1 MQISAIEIYSTYY
14 VYQSNNYNN
23 LYFIPYIVCKQEIC
37 VRFEKEKNKK
47 ASVEILLEKN
57 DNIGVDGDVIPPSVL
72 KKITE

>member
-1 MQISAIEIYSTYY
+1 M
-14 VYQSNNYNN
+14 
-23 LYFIPYIVCKQEIC
+23 
-37 VRFEKEKNKK
+37 RFEKEKNKK